1 MGKLGKQERLKWG
14 KFELEDRRKKQ
25 IPIPEHLKEKLMG
38 TLMKKD
44 RLVIALLVG
53 VLLLVIALPVSDRK
67 EDALTDRRE
76 RTDAASIRDGGDS
89 DAENYADYLEGKL
102 AAVLSKVEGVGRT
115 EVMVTLASGSE
126 RIIEKD
132 TDSESESVQETDSQG
147 GSRSTIHNVSSKQTV
162 YSGGDG
168 NGEPYVTKE
177 MTPVVEGV
185 VVIAEGGDDAVTVQ
199 NITEAVQALFEIDT
213 HKIKVMK
220 SN

>member
-1 MGKLGKQERLKWG
+1 MKWG